1 MIIVSKQTVIIRI
14 INKLEVSLMH
24 NDSNN
29 LGYLLNKSTK
39 MLKNKFNDKLKEFDL
54 TLSQWSVLRDVYS
67 QELSDKELK
76 DISPASVA
84 QRLYINRP
92 TMSGIMDRLLKKGW
106 IIATTN
112 QNDRRSQIISL
123 TEKSK
128 NLMIEL
134 DELGDDV
141 VELAV
146 QGFTESEIMQLKAYL
161 SRIIKNL
168 L

>member
-1 MIIVSKQTVIIRI
+1 
-14 INKLEVSLMH
+14 MH